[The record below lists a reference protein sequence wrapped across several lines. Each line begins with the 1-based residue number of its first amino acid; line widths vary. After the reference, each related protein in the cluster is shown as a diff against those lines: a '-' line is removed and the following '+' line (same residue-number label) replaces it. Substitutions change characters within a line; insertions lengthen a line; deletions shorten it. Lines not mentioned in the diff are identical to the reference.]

1 MKFVELKQNL
11 TSNFYPCLYLT
22 GQDSFLIQNSKKSIV
37 SSLNIQ
43 YEDFNYIKVSNE
55 DLKITEILASTQTL
69 PFMCEKKI
77 VEFSIVNKLTNQDIN
92 LINEY
97 LKNPVMS
104 TCFII
109 VDSIGV
115 NIVNQLKNIEVVD
128 CNRLDENMLK
138 KWIGA
143 TLKASG
149 KQIDVSA
156 CELLIYRCN
165 FYLSKIDM
173 ELKKLVNFIGDR
185 NIILVA
191 DVEEN
196 VTKDLE
202 FQIFELSD
210 AVIKKDTIKTYNI
223 LNALK
228 VNKDNSNVVISSL
241 YSSFRRLFYIAINQN
256 LTNAELANF
265 LNCKEYA
272 VKIGRNT
279 IQNYSQKK
287 LKTAIE
293 ILAPAGFKIKSGV
306 SNKDF
311 NNDYVVLKLLNL

>member
-1 MKFVELKQNL
+1 MKFIELKQNL
-11 TSNFYPCLYLT
+11 KSNFYPCLYLT

-37 SSLNIQ
+37 ASLNIQ
-43 YEDFNYIKVSNE
+43 YEELNYIKLSNE
-55 DLKITEILASTQTL
+55 DLKISQILASTQTL

-77 VEFSIVNKLTNQDIN
+77 VEFSVVNKLTSQDIS
-92 LINEY
+92 LLNEY
-97 LKNPVMS
+97 LKNPVAT
-104 TCFII
+104 TCFVI
-109 VDSIGV
+109 VDNVGQ
-115 NIVNQLKNIEVVD
+115 NLTNQLKNIEVVD
-128 CNRLDENMLK
+128 CNRLDENVLK

-143 TLKASG
+143 TLKSTG

-156 CELLIYRCN
+156 CEMLIYRCN
-165 FYLSKIDM
+165 FYLSKIDL
-173 ELKKLVNFIGDR
+173 ELKKLVLLIGERD
-185 NIILVA
+185 IILA
-191 DVEEN
+191 SDIEEN

-202 FQIFELSD
+202 FQIFELCD

-223 LNALK
+223 INALK
-228 VNKDNSNVVISSL
+228 INKDNSNVVVSSL
-241 YSSFRRLFYIAINQN
+241 YSSFRRLFYISINQN
-256 LTNAELANF
+256 LTNSELASF
-265 LNCKEYA
+265 LGCKEYA

-293 ILAPAGFKIKSGV
+293 ILAQAEYNIKSGV